1 MESSDNR
8 RHFEKRR
15 NGPQRGP
22 RRFDNRGPPQRR
34 EGADERMDKRERFMR
49 RSRETVMQAL
59 KSRDML
65 LSSVT
70 KSIEDLNETI
80 NLLAERLEDWY
91 GIYFPEFRAEDKLQY
106 AKAAL
111 IIDREKFDSESV
123 SKIVGQKKA
132 SELAEAGPK
141 SLGVKLSEKDHAAC
155 LSLAR
160 MILSMDEL
168 RTQQEAYQKELAN
181 EICPNMCEV
190 GGPEIAA
197 KLVSHVGSLK
207 RLAFLPASAVQ
218 VLGAEKALF
227 KHLRNRKIPPPK
239 HGIIFQH
246 PKISSSPKSVRGKIA
261 RALANKLSLAAKA
274 DAFSKRSISPEL
286 RKDFEQRFSDI
297 MKEYER
303 MKAKK
308 AEAPQEPVTK

>member
-1 MESSDNR
+1 M
-8 RHFEKRR
+8 K
-15 NGPQRGP
+15 
-22 RRFDNRGPPQRR
+22 
-34 EGADERMDKRERFMR
+34 
-49 RSRETVMQAL
+49 RSRQTVMAAL

-70 KSIEDLNETI
+70 KSISDLDESI
-80 NLLAERLEDWY
+80 NLLSERLEDWY
-91 GIYFPEFRAEDKLQY
+91 GIYFPEFKAEDKMQY

-111 IIDREKFDSESV
+111 VLDKENLDEAEAAKV
-123 SKIVGQKKA
+123 VGQRKA
-132 SELAEAGPK
+132 AELKAAAPN
-141 SLGVKLSEKDHAAC
+141 SLGVKLSPKDHSAC

-160 MILSMDEL
+160 MILSMDGL
-168 RTQQEAYQKELAN
+168 RTEQEAYQKELAN

-197 KLVSHVGSLK
+197 KLISHVGSLN
-207 RLAFLPASAVQ
+207 RLAFLPASAIQ

-227 KHLRNRKIPPPK
+227 KHLKNRKIPPPK

-261 RALANKLSLAAKA
+261 RALANKLCLAAKA
-274 DAFSKRSISPEL
+274 DAFSKNRISPQL
-286 RKDFEQRFSDI
+286 RKDFDDRFAEI

-303 MKAKK
+303 AKAKK
-308 AEAPQEPVTK
+308 AAQPA